1 MWFEK
6 LKEKMPNLQTK
17 VILSPTDL
25 HTQKDKDIH
34 PSILDLQVSNTV
46 PSPSLHQG
54 GSSVQEVA
62 SGCLWEVLSDFLR
75 LAEMDHP
82 SSHSGHLPLSSG
94 PSASGRCSR
103 SLSITLKLSSTSPF
117 WTWLDH
123 LGGVQLFL
131 ACPRVGKGLGSFLP
145 AASLC
150 PCKVVPPSP
159 SWVKKQV

>member
-1 MWFEK
+1 M
-6 LKEKMPNLQTK
+6 LNLQTK
-17 VILSPTDL
+17 VLLSPTGL

-34 PSILDLQVSNTV
+34 PSILDSQVSNTV
-46 PSPSLHQG
+46 PSPSLHQR
-54 GSSVQEVA
+54 GSSLQEVA

-94 PSASGRCSR
+94 PCASGRNSR
-103 SLSITLKLSSTSPF
+103 SVSITLKLSSTSPF

-123 LGGVQLFL
+123 LGGAQLFL

-145 AASLC
+145 VASLC
-150 PCKVVPPSP
+150 PCCKVVPPSP
-159 SWVKKQV
+159 SWVKKQI